1 MIGGRASK
9 LKNFYLALAL
19 VLAVIGVTG
28 LCLWLLFYS
37 SSPLVEKVRQ
47 PALSNEAESGGPL
60 SFLRQLVEEQG
71 QDRGAR
77 EKISMVTKSG
87 TRIIQNQLKEKAPL
101 PWHTA
106 SHIAKNPPADL
117 QAELE
122 SLLDSPELDK
132 KLIGAAGLVRL
143 GDPAGVPLLEKAL
156 QTMPDPAKIL
166 AAETLAGAGNEE
178 GLDTLL
184 QIIAG
189 KDWGL
194 RLSAIEALGEF
205 SQNSE
210 ALSTLRQHLQDQD
223 LWTRVAAAA
232 GLARMGDEQGISLL
246 HTYLDSPDPAIS
258 IFAAERLAAQGDPS
272 PAGLFEKELQSQD
285 PFEQVHGAAG
295 LMMLGDDRGY
305 DILMSALAQ
314 EHEPLGLYAAQLSLR
329 LSSLAS
335 DQK

>member
-1 MIGGRASK
+1 
-9 LKNFYLALAL
+9 
-19 VLAVIGVTG
+19 
-28 LCLWLLFYS
+28 
-37 SSPLVEKVRQ
+37 
-47 PALSNEAESGGPL
+47 
-60 SFLRQLVEEQG
+60 
-71 QDRGAR
+71 
-77 EKISMVTKSG
+77 MVTKSG
-87 TRIIQNQLKEKAPL
+87 PRIIQNQLKEKAPL

-156 QTMPDPAKIL
+156 QTMPDLAKIL

-194 RLSAIEALGEF
+194 RLSALEALGEF